1 MRRRAGSTQY
11 AALELEDAGNDGLS
25 TAIRSGSGVRT
36 PRWQGSTGSRTP
48 VAHVPQECGTGG
60 SGASVTFMV
69 SGTAQGALQGTP
81 TASRAVAAAA
91 AEATGALAPAASRPL
106 AYSDQGL
113 QRVRPPGPVLPPAGL
128 GTKDALPAHQG
139 SEPSGP
145 LAVESPSAKGT
156 GAEEQSTWSE
166 SSLSSRL
173 RLVAP
178 GAHGAPVVGPQGPDS
193 GKGGK
198 HQQQGHVAP
207 KEEQVRGEGEAETT
221 AQPWA
226 AAAGRMSTSSLA
238 AAGGSVGQGYR
249 GNSAARARVSGAG
262 VGRVSQA
269 GGAGQ
274 APPLSGGV
282 LSTPGPSRLLSGHMP
297 PMRSSSSG
305 VQGHP
310 WNSGMHADQ
319 QQQQEQYGGKD
330 ASPVAVVIPRAMTE
344 PVPLP
349 SPSPPVRQPSNDGS
363 WATSTGGPVRNE
375 PSGAGP
381 RGAGS
386 AASGSVARG
395 QVRSRAGRG
404 FGAEPYAG
412 TDELASGR
420 SSFTVRQTPSDVEDE
435 VLDQAQTRVA
445 MRVAAAANAA
455 KVSAAGPGR
464 PATPPAGGASPVP
477 LPSIPGGSA
486 PAGGRQGQASAGPA
500 IRLVHQPG
508 HYPALSHG
516 ANSFNG
522 QHRRLPNRH
531 ASMPVVMDGVN
542 GSAGGHRPGAR
553 SRRTGQT
560 EDTDYRLDSGVR
572 SNLSRLPSD
581 SPMNSQYSQ
590 TSSTAP
596 PVSQSGITQRSWS
609 IGGGAGANAGSPTQ
623 PHAHPPTSGN
633 LNSTPSRL
641 GGGNA
646 LTLASSSPV
655 MGPAAAGPST
665 AQHAPGD
672 PSQPPGSQL
681 DADPSPGDHGA
692 LASQEVML
700 DGRTTPVHGGPGS
713 GSHPMQP
720 MLVSHQQMGV
730 AHERASLVSMGDRTS
745 MALDRSPNQSVCMS
759 GRLALSGAHAQP
771 SNSLAALHKAVER
784 MMLQVGLAEP
794 WIKTRLFADFVVA

>member
-1 MRRRAGSTQY
+1 
-11 AALELEDAGNDGLS
+11 
-25 TAIRSGSGVRT
+25 
-36 PRWQGSTGSRTP
+36 
-48 VAHVPQECGTGG
+48 
-60 SGASVTFMV
+60 MV

-91 AEATGALAPAASRPL
+91 AEATGAPVHAAQVLL

-113 QRVRPPGPVLPPAGL
+113 LVRPPGPVLPPAGL
-128 GTKDALPAHQG
+128 GTKDALLAHQA

-145 LAVESPSAKGT
+145 LAVESPSAKGPE
-156 GAEEQSTWSE
+156 AEDQSTWSE

-173 RLVAP
+173 RF
-178 GAHGAPVVGPQGPDS
+178 GALGAQAAPVVGPQGQDS
-193 GKGGK
+193 GTVGKGR
-198 HQQQGHVAP
+198 QQGSMAP
-207 KEEQVRGEGEAETT
+207 MEEQVGEQEAETT
-221 AQPWA
+221 LQPWA
-226 AAAGRMSTSSLA
+226 ATAGRMSTSTIA

-249 GNSAARARVSGAG
+249 GDSAARARLSAAG

-269 GGAGQ
+269 GSAGQ
-274 APPLSGGV
+274 APQQPGGV
-282 LSTPGPSRLLSGHMP
+282 LPTPGPSRLLSGHMP
-297 PMRSSSSG
+297 PMRGSANG
-305 VQGHP
+305 TQG
-310 WNSGMHADQ
+310 
-319 QQQQEQYGGKD
+319 GGND
-330 ASPVAVVIPRAMTE
+330 GSPVAVVIPRAMTE

-349 SPSPPVRQPSNDGS
+349 SPSAPVRQPSNDGS
-363 WATSTGGPVRNE
+363 WATSTTGPVHNE

-381 RGAGS
+381 RAAGS
-386 AASGSVARG
+386 AASGSIARG
-395 QVRSRAGRG
+395 QVRSRAGPYT
-404 FGAEPYAG
+404 GA
-412 TDELASGR
+412 DELASGR
-420 SSFTVRQTPSDVEDE
+420 SSFTVRQTPSDAEDE

-464 PATPPAGGASPVP
+464 PALPATGGASLVP
-477 LPSIPGGSA
+477 LPSISGGSA
-486 PAGGRQGQASAGPA
+486 PAGGRQSQASAGPA

-508 HYPALSHG
+508 HHPALSHG
-516 ANSFNG
+516 ANSLNG

-542 GSAGGHRPGAR
+542 GGAGGHRPGAR

-560 EDTDYRLDSGVR
+560 EDTDYGMDSGAR

-581 SPMNSQYSQ
+581 SPIDSQYSQ

-596 PVSQSGITQRSWS
+596 PVSQTGTQRSWS

-633 LNSTPSRL
+633 LTNTPSRL
-641 GGGNA
+641 GGVNA
-646 LTLASSSPV
+646 ALSLVSSSPV
-655 MGPAAAGPST
+655 MGPAAARAPAGPTPASR
-665 AQHAPGD
+665 ASED
-672 PSQPPGSQL
+672 PFQPPGSQL
-681 DADPSPGDHGA
+681 DTDPSPGDHAA

-720 MLVSHQQMGV
+720 LLVSHPQMGV
-730 AHERASLVSMGDRTS
+730 AHERGSLVSVGDRPS

-771 SNSLAALHKAVER
+771 SNSLVALHKAVER
-784 MMLQVGLAEP
+784 MMLQVG
-794 WIKTRLFADFVVA
+794 